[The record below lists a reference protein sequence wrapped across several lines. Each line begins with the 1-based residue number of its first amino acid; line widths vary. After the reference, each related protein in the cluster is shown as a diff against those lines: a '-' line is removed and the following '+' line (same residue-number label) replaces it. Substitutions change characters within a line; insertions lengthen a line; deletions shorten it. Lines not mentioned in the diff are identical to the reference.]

1 VIKLHFLQNFNST
14 MIPYHRILDWFD
26 NKQTT

>member
-1 VIKLHFLQNFNST
+1 